1 MAEAEFTPET
11 SAMARMETFYFEN
24 VTEVFSI
31 KMALKNMG
39 FRKRSPFQLVE
50 VMETYQFGKT
60 LVMDGQ
66 TQSAAADEHVYHES
80 LVHPAMLIANEPKS
94 VFIGGGGE
102 FASARE
108 VLRHR
113 SVERCVMVDLDKVAC
128 DVCREQLPEWNAYRP
143 EWGVETKHR
152 VTGEPLELD
161 GTNGAFEDARFEA
174 YYEDAYAWLE
184 TNEDKFD
191 VIIMDICDPIE
202 AGPGYKLYTK
212 EFYTFVQS
220 RLNPGGV
227 LVTQSG
233 PGSVYNVKSECF
245 TVIHAT
251 LKAAF
256 DVVVPYSTD
265 VPSFGCNW
273 GFNLALNVTDA
284 HACDG
289 DATKLAVSIRD
300 KPVELVDEQIAA
312 RMWGENRFLA
322 GVAQR
327 GIMGLP
333 KSVREECA
341 AETRVMTIDNPVFM
355 YTGH

>member
-1 MAEAEFTPET
+1 MSESFAPET
-11 SAMARMETFYFEN
+11 EHPERKAFWFDES

-31 KMALKNMG
+31 KMALKNMN
-39 FRKRSPFQLVE
+39 FRTRSPFQLIE
-50 VMETYQFGKT
+50 VMETFQFGKT

-80 LVHPAMLIANEPKS
+80 LVHPAMLLAGAPKS

-108 VLRHR
+108 VLRFK
-113 SVERCVMVDLDKVAC
+113 SVDRCVMVDLDKVTC

-143 EWGVETKHR
+143 EWGVQAKHR
-152 VTGEPLELD
+152 VTGAPLELD
-161 GTNGAFEDARFEA
+161 GTNGAFEDARFEVF
-174 YYEDAYAWLE
+174 YEDAYAWLE
-184 TNEDKFD
+184 THEDKFD

-251 LKAAF
+251 LQAAF
-256 DVVVPYSTD
+256 DVVVPYATD

-273 GFNLALNVTDA
+273 GFNLALNVP
-284 HACDG
+284 DG
-289 DATKLAVSIRD
+289 DVAKAPTLARSIRD
-300 KPVELVDEQIAA
+300 KPVEEVDADIAA
-312 RMWGENRFLA
+312 RVYGENRFLD
-322 GVAQR
+322 GVSLR

-333 KSVREECA
+333 KSVRRECA
-341 AETRVMTIDNPVFM
+341 EEDRVMTLDNPVFM
-355 YTGH
+355 YTG